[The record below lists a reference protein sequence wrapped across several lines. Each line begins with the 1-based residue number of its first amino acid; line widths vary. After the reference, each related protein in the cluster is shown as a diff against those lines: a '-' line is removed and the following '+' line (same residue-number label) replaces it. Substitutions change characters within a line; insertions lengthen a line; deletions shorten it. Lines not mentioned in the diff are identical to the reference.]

1 MIAPAAT
8 LGRFKP
14 FTNVGVLAA
23 LLAAQALRQRV
34 PGGGELAEREP
45 VEIVGLV
52 EHRPSVTCRAME
64 SGASFTTLD
73 FEAGERFVALRRQ
86 LGVESFGL
94 NLMLLEPGQRG
105 RIHRHEHQEEVYV
118 VLEGTLTLE
127 LDGGE
132 THTLQPRDVARVAPD
147 LRRRLSNR
155 GDTRVALLALG
166 GAEPH
171 VGRDGVAYTDW
182 DETEGRPPQE
192 VPLPPDL

>member
-1 MIAPAAT
+1 
-8 LGRFKP
+8 
-14 FTNVGVLAA
+14 
-23 LLAAQALRQRV
+23 
-34 PGGGELAEREP
+34 
-45 VEIVGLV
+45 
-52 EHRPSVTCRAME
+52 ME

-73 FEAGERFVALRRQ
+73 FGADERFVALRRQ

-94 NLMLLEPGQRG
+94 NLMLLQPGQRG

-132 THTLQPRDVARVAPD
+132 THTLQPRDVARVAPEV
-147 LRRRLSNR
+147 RRRLSNR
-155 GDTRVALLALG
+155 GVMRVALLAIG

-171 VGRDGVAYTDW
+171 IGRDGVAYTDW

>member
-1 MIAPAAT
+1 
-8 LGRFKP
+8 
-14 FTNVGVLAA
+14 
-23 LLAAQALRQRV
+23 
-34 PGGGELAEREP
+34 
-45 VEIVGLV
+45 
-52 EHRPSVTCRAME
+52 ME

-73 FEAGERFVALRRQ
+73 FGADERFVALRRQ

-94 NLMLLEPGQRG
+94 NLMLLQPGQRG

-132 THTLQPRDVARVAPD
+132 THTLQPRDAARVAPEV
-147 LRRRLSNR
+147 RRRLSNR
-155 GDTRVALLALG
+155 GVMRVALLAIG

>member
-1 MIAPAAT
+1 
-8 LGRFKP
+8 
-14 FTNVGVLAA
+14 
-23 LLAAQALRQRV
+23 
-34 PGGGELAEREP
+34 
-45 VEIVGLV
+45 
-52 EHRPSVTCRAME
+52 ME

-94 NLMLLEPGQRG
+94 NLMLLEPGQQG
-105 RIHRHEHQEEVYV
+105 RIHRHREQEEVYV

-132 THTLQPRDVARVAPD
+132 THTLQPREAARVAPEV
-147 LRRRLSNR
+147 RRRLSNR

-171 VGRDGVAYTDW
+171 VGRDGLAYTDW

-192 VPLPPDL
+192 VPLPPDLGS

>member
-1 MIAPAAT
+1 
-8 LGRFKP
+8 
-14 FTNVGVLAA
+14 
-23 LLAAQALRQRV
+23 
-34 PGGGELAEREP
+34 
-45 VEIVGLV
+45 
-52 EHRPSVTCRAME
+52 ME

-73 FEAGERFVALRRQ
+73 FGADERFVALRRE

-94 NLMLLEPGQRG
+94 NLMLLQPGQRG

-132 THTLQPRDVARVAPD
+132 THTLQPRDAARVAPEV
-147 LRRRLSNR
+147 RRRLSNR
-155 GDTRVALLALG
+155 GVMRVALLAIG

-192 VPLPPDL
+192 VPLPPDM